1 MKEHKIVYQFT
12 SADTCFGC
20 NDGPAE
26 GAGVRAFLTEDG
38 YVVCKTKTK
47 ECHQGFPNVTHG
59 GILSTYFDEVLW
71 FATLVE
77 DPDVSAMTVEMNIK
91 YKKPVPT
98 GTEIR
103 IIAKPAVIEG
113 RHYHVEG
120 YILLPDGEV
129 AVTAK
134 THYIALKKNDEHAKD
149 EHIRSRSVIRDFEM
163 KSIEF

>member
-1 MKEHKIVYQFT
+1 MKEHNIVSQFPSST
-12 SADTCFGC
+12 TCFGC

-26 GAGVRAFLTEDG
+26 GTGVRAFLTEDG
-38 YVVCKTKTK
+38 YVVSKLTTK

-59 GILSTYFDEVLW
+59 GIISTYFDEVLW

-77 DPDVSAMTVEMNIK
+77 DPSVSAMTVEMNIK
-91 YKKPVPT
+91 YRKPVPT

-103 IIAKPAVIEG
+103 IIAEPAVIEG
-113 RHYHVEG
+113 RHYYVDG
-120 YILLPDGEV
+120 YILLPDNEV

-134 THYIALKKNDEHAKD
+134 THYIALKKNDIHAKK
-149 EHIRSRSVIRDFEM
+149 EHCRERHVIKEFSL